1 MSEPIVVKT
10 VEELKAAPEEYRE
23 AVAKLVISH
32 AINELYGAQVFDEPA
47 IAYAPTPYAKWLT
60 CRVAMEEY
68 GHHVRFKQ
76 LGTQMG
82 IPEERMMPGA
92 GKRPL
97 SIFEFPL
104 KTWEEFVAI
113 KLLADLAEILQVEDL
128 LHCTFHPLRN
138 LARATM
144 PEERFHAQFGEDFT
158 AELIK
163 TPQGK
168 AHAAGGDRRVLPLP
182 AVLLRRLEVEEQRDL
197 PQVEHQ
203 AAHQRRDA
211 PGLHEARDRGRQ
223 QSTALPCRRSGR
235 RREPGRRPAAGAART
250 PQGRSACGGLVRRPG
265 RAN

>member
-1 MSEPIVVKT
+1 MTEAIVVKT
-10 VEELKAAPEEYRE
+10 VEELKDAPEEFRE
-23 AVAKLVISH
+23 AISKLVISH

-76 LGTQMG
+76 LGTQIG
-82 IPEERMMPGA
+82 IAEERMMPGA

-128 LHCTFHPLRN
+128 LHCAFHPLRN
-138 LARATM
+138 VARATM
-144 PEERFHAQFGEDFT
+144 PEERFHAQFGEDFS

-163 TPQGK
+163 TPEGK
-168 AHAAGGDRRVLPLP
+168 ARLQEAVDAYYPYLPSFFGSSKSRNNEIFRKWNIKQRTNDEMRQDYVKRASEVAAKYGLTLPEI
-182 AVLLRRLEVEEQRDL
+182 R
-197 PQVEHQ
+197 Q
-203 AAHQRRDA
+203 AA
-211 PGLHEARDRGRQ
+211 
-223 QSTALPCRRSGR
+223 
-235 RREPGRRPAAGAART
+235 
-250 PQGRSACGGLVRRPG
+250 
-265 RAN
+265 